1 MRMSES
7 IITRKY
13 VFTVITVSFNNA
25 TTIRQTIES
34 VLSQTHPD
42 IEYLLIDGGSTDGTI
57 DIVKEYGDK
66 ISWVSEPDPGLYHAM
81 NKGWKQATGE
91 FLGYLNADDFFDNPD
106 VIASM
111 VNVLR
116 VQPNIWALYG
126 DLAYVKADNPQEI
139 VRYWDAGSYWR
150 FSFFFGWMPP
160 HPTFYLRRSAF
171 TLLGGFRSDSLK
183 SAADYELML
192 RMLYIHRLPAA
203 YVPKLL
209 VRMRLGGISNQ
220 SLKNRVRGML
230 EDRRAWKVNRKISW
244 FITLLMKPVRKIYQF
259 IYRPKNKIEA
269 ANEIAK

>member
-1 MRMSES
+1 MSES